1 MRIGHRS
8 QRTQNIITFSKKK
21 INYDKKIR
29 EFYLEDGIAYIS
41 CNVKNYY
48 DIIDHYSVQGYEWL
62 NSDFAHYIDDNAN
75 NIPVEYPILLEIC
88 GCSFT
93 EEEQETIERTIKQYY
108 LMKLGEAQDEFDAMR
123 HNWHRLLIG
132 SIAFF
137 LVDVATYEIWNIW
150 GTNAFLQAIPDVV
163 QVVFWF
169 FLWTAADFI
178 FLQIPDAREQ
188 KTYSAQ
194 LSSVQI
200 VFKKKFLDE
209 PVDEATKEQIIEEVF
224 HTTLEEYDEDDEFLE
239 DDEDEEDEEDDK
251 L

>member
-1 MRIGHRS
+1 MRIGRRS

-21 INYDKKIR
+21 VNYDKKIR
-29 EFYLEDGIAYIS
+29 DFYLEDGIAYIS

-62 NSDFAHYIDDNAN
+62 NSDFARYIDDNAI

-88 GCSFT
+88 GCAFT

-108 LMKLGEAQDEFDAMR
+108 QMKLGEAQDEFDSLR
-123 HNWHRLLIG
+123 RNLRRLLIG
-132 SIAFF
+132 AALFF
-137 LVDVATYEIWNIW
+137 IVDVLTYEIWHIW

-163 QVVFWF
+163 QVTFWF
-169 FLWTAADFI
+169 FLWTAADFF
-178 FLQIPDAREQ
+178 FLQIPNAFEE
-188 KTYSAQ
+188 KTYTAQ

-200 VFKKKFLDE
+200 VFKKKFLDV
-209 PVDEATKEQIIEEVF
+209 PVDEITKEQIIEEVF
-224 HTTLEEYDEDDEFLE
+224 HTTLDEYDEDEEFLE
-239 DDEDEEDEEDDK
+239 DDIDEDEESEE